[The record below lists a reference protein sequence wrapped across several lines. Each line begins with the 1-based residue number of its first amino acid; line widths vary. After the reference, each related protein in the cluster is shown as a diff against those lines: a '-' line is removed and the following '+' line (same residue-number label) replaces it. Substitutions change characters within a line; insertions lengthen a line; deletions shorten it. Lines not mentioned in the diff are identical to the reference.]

1 MVGRVLE
8 AGPGSVTRPGRAGME
23 PGGPGPGPGSWPARG
38 SPRTAAYSAVSGW
51 QQWADRGVRERGGA
65 CAQVRA
71 PLRVAF
77 G

>member
-23 PGGPGPGPGSWPARG
+23 PGGPAPGPWPAWG
-38 SPRTAAYSAVSGW
+38 SPRSAAYSAVSGW
-51 QQWADRGVRERGGA
+51 QQWANRSGRERGGA